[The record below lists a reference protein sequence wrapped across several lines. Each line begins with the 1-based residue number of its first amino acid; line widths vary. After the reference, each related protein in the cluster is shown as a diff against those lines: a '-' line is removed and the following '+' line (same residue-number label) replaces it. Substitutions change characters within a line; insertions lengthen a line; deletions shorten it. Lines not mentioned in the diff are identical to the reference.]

1 MLGAIIGDIV
11 GSTREWHNKKTE
23 DFELVPTGSR
33 FTDDTVMTL
42 AVAEWLM
49 TDPEH
54 HSETLVACMQRLGR
68 KYPNAG
74 YGKLFSM
81 WLMSDHPQPYN
92 SFGNGSAMRV
102 SPVGLYANSLEEA
115 LELARITA
123 SVSHNHPEAIKGA
136 QAIAGCVFLKK
147 NASWGGEEEI
157 RQYITE
163 KIGYNL
169 DFNLDD
175 VRDAYGFDVTC
186 QGSVPIAI
194 KAYLE
199 RSGYPAEKALRLAIS
214 MGGDSDTIGAMTASI
229 AGADRYCCG
238 RGFHPN
244 VVSQCREL
252 LPADLLD
259 INDRFEAFVS
269 RPLHQCYYV
278 GGTLFAGEYPG
289 GKYVEL
295 AESKLKRMH
304 HFGVRHFV
312 DLTEEG
318 ELRPY
323 RQLLPNDTTY
333 LRFPIR
339 DVDVPKSVEAVHQ
352 LIDKMENLMK
362 QDGFTYIHCWG
373 GVGRT
378 GTIVACYE
386 ARQMEEPTLEKALTA
401 MRSRFS
407 NMPKASH
414 RKSPETQEQI
424 DFVRQFVESC
434 KQREEYMRLRTKDR
448 IRGSMMAGAA
458 GDALGYTVEFMSR
471 RSIIEQYGSKGITK
485 FDLTSDGKALVSD
498 DTQMTLFTACGML
511 MGVTRGYMRGVG
523 GQPEKYVDGAYLDWY
538 YTQTGRKKNM
548 QTHDFHYTWLRDL
561 PELAHR
567 RAPGNTCLSACES
580 LLQGK
585 KVQNHSKGCGGI
597 MRVAPMALL
606 MAGYWSRNKSFY
618 NVQQMDE
625 AGAEVAAVTHKHPLA
640 FLPSAM
646 LTHLIYRV
654 IRMEENEI
662 KANIADI
669 ALETINVFDNIYKGE
684 YEEDKRSLS
693 NLTRM
698 AVKLATNS
706 KSDAENIRMLGE
718 GWTGDEA
725 WAIAL
730 YCVVRHIGSI
740 EDAIIAAVNHDG
752 DSDSTG
758 AVCGNIM
765 GAIYGYEAMKQK
777 RLFCQ
782 QDKELEQTIELSN
795 IILTLADDLYT
806 SCIISEYA
814 PIDTPEKRQWY
825 DRYCEMKPIGLINI
839 LMYDR
844 AYTPER
850 ISELKEN
857 EIFVFGSNLA
867 GAHGGGAARL
877 AYKRFGAVWGEGVGL
892 HGQTYAIPT
901 MQGGVETIKPY
912 VDAFIRFAK
921 AHSQLTFLVTRIGC
935 GIAGFRDEEIA
946 PLFTDAINVE
956 NIILPKEFVENI
968 L

>member
-11 GSTREWHNKKTE
+11 GSTREWHNIKTE
-23 DFELVPTGSR
+23 DFELVPKGSR

-102 SPVGLYANSLEEA
+102 SPVGLYANSLEES

-123 SVSHNHPEAIKGA
+123 SVTHNHPEGIKGA

-147 NASWGGEEEI
+147 NAGWNSEEI
-157 RQYITE
+157 GRFIRE

-339 DVDVPKSVEAVHQ
+339 DVDVPKSIEAVHQ

-471 RSIIEQYGSKGITK
+471 SSIIEQYGSKGITK

-511 MGVTRGYMRGVG
+511 MGVTRGYMRDVG

-585 KVQNHSKGCGGI
+585 EVQNHSKGCGGI

-662 KANIADI
+662 KANITDI
-669 ALETINVFDNIYKGE
+669 ALETINVLDNIYKGE
-684 YEEDKRSLS
+684 YEEDKRFLAT
-693 NLTRM
+693 LTRK

-765 GAIYGYEAMKQK
+765 GAIYGYEAMKHK
-777 RLFCQ
+777 RLFCPH
-782 QDKELEQTIELSN
+782 DKELEQTLELSN

-921 AHSQLTFLVTRIGC
+921 AHSRLTFLVTRIGC

-968 L
+968 F

>member
-11 GSTREWHNKKTE
+11 GSTREWHNIKTE
-23 DFELVPTGSR
+23 DFELVPKGSR

-147 NASWGGEEEI
+147 KACWGGEEEI

-312 DLTEEG
+312 DLTEDG

-511 MGVTRGYMRGVG
+511 MGVTRGYMRGIG

-606 MAGYWSRNKSFY
+606 MAGYWSRYKSFY

-669 ALETINVFDNIYKGE
+669 ALETINVLDNIYKGE
-684 YEEDKRSLS
+684 YEEDKHFLA

-698 AVKLATNS
+698 AVKLAANS

-765 GAIYGYEAMKQK
+765 GAIYGYEAMKHK
-777 RLFCQ
+777 RLFCP
-782 QDKELEQTIELSN
+782 QDKELEQTLELSN